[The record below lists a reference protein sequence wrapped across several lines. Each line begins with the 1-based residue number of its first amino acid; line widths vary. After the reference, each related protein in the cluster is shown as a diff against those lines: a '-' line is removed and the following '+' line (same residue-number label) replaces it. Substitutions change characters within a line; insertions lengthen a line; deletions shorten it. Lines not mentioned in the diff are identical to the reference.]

1 MQDTNDRK
9 YRVLFATKLA
19 REGLDITHLD
29 TLILATPKRAK
40 GATTQEVGRIMR
52 SCEGKTEAKVIDSLD
67 DKLGIFRIILVVK
80 ALIFLYCL
88 ERIIVKTYTNA
99 LKMWGLLNLM
109 DHTLNMQMSG

>member
-1 MQDTNDRK
+1 MCNIQDSIILTGTTKKKDREAIMQDMNGRK

-52 SCEGKTEAKVIDSLD
+52 SCEGKTEAKVIDFVD
-67 DKLGIFRIILVVK
+67 DKLGIFKGQFYKRK
-80 ALIFLYCL
+80 EAYK
-88 ERIIVKTYTNA
+88 EM
-99 LKMWGLLNLM
+99 KMI
-109 DHTLNMQMSG
+109 